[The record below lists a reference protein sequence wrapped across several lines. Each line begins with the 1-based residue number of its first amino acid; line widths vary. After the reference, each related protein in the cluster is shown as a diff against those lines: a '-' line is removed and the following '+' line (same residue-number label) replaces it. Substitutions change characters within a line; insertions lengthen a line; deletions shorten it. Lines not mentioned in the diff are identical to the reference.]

1 VLFVVMGLLV
11 NASTVALGSERLK
24 NVLVL
29 YVDRPDLP
37 AHHVFEHSMRSS
49 LMASIATPIDVY
61 SEYMDVSRFPSEEYL
76 RSLHV
81 FYRRKYTDRTMDLIV
96 TVGLRPLEFLLLYQE
111 ELFPTTPVVF
121 CSIDPDS
128 LENLPV
134 GPHITG
140 IVRQLDFKGTL
151 ELALKLHPQTK
162 RVVVFSGTTTTDE
175 YYRTLA
181 RSQFRDYEGTVEFI
195 DPGPLPMTE
204 LLERVARLPKDTI
217 IFALTFFQDGAGRS
231 FIPQQALSLV
241 AQAANAPIYS
251 VFETNLG
258 YGAVGGHMHS
268 FDALGAQT
276 AEHAAR
282 ILSGAR
288 PEDLPIR
295 RAGTNAYLFDWRQLR
310 RWGLRED
317 RLPPGSIVRDK
328 EPSIWA
334 QYQGYIIGSGLL
346 CTMPAMLIIG
356 LLVQRRRRQLIEQ
369 LLDERLRFE
378 RLMADLSATFANLP
392 VGDIDKYI
400 IYALQQIA
408 EFLGADRGNLTHL
421 MGYSGA
427 RHVMHSWARDGF
439 EPLPSKRLQ
448 GQLPWVT
455 EQIVRGSVVQV
466 AQLQALPM
474 AAAADLETL
483 RRMGSKSFVAVPLEV
498 HGTILGTLSFATLRS
513 ERTWSNE
520 LVQRLRMLGEIF
532 ANALMRQQ
540 AEQASRESEALSSA
554 VLASLEG
561 LVAVIDKDGVIIA
574 VNEAWSRFA
583 RDHHASPLASVSVGA
598 NYLDVCRR
606 AWLAGDTSALEAL
619 IGIESVLKGY
629 RAEFVPEYRCTTPD
643 GDVWYV
649 MSVEPLRRAE
659 GGAVILHRDV
669 TDWKRAEMTVQRHY
683 RELAHMA
690 RVVMMGELAASL
702 AHELNQPLTAIL
714 SNAQAALRFL
724 AADPPDVDEVQAILA
739 DVVEDDQRAG
749 EVIRRLRNLLRKGKV
764 ELLPLNLNQLTQEAV
779 RLLHSDAIIRHIAIV
794 VELDPDLPPVRGDCV
809 QLQQVLLNLMLNG
822 FEAMA
827 ERATDDR
834 QMVVRTQRVDA
845 KTIQVAVQDCGSG
858 LDEDMLARIFE
869 PFYSTKSEGMGM
881 GLSLCQ
887 SILEIHGGRL
897 WAANNLDRGATFYF
911 SLPVYEEELE
921 ARSASS
927 YPCSPPAGRVN

>member
-1 VLFVVMGLLV
+1 MMGLLL
-11 NASTVALGSERLK
+11 NASTVVLGSANPK

-37 AHHVFEHSMRSS
+37 AHHVFEQSMRSS
-49 LMASIATPIDVY
+49 LMASIAIPIDFY
-61 SEYMDVSRFPSEEYL
+61 SEYMDVSRFPSEEHL
-76 RSLHV
+76 RALHE
-81 FYRRKYTDRTMDLIV
+81 FYRRKYAGRRMDLIV

-111 ELFPTTPVVF
+111 ELFPDTPVVF
-121 CSIDPDS
+121 SSIDPDS
-128 LENLPV
+128 LENLRL
-134 GPHITG
+134 GPYITG

-162 RVVVFSGTTTTDE
+162 GVVLLSGTTTTDE

-181 RSQFRDYEGTVEFI
+181 RAQFRDYEGTVEFI
-195 DPGPLPMTE
+195 DLEPLPMTE

-217 IFALTFFQDGAGRS
+217 IFALTFFQDGAGS
-231 FIPQQALSLV
+231 AFIPQQAVSLV
-241 AQAANAPIYS
+241 AQAANAPLYS

-268 FDALGAQT
+268 FDALGAQA
-276 AEHAAR
+276 AELAAR
-282 ILSGAR
+282 ILSGER

-295 RAGTNAYLFDWRQLR
+295 RAGTNAHLFDWGQLR
-310 RWGLRED
+310 RRGISED
-317 RLPPGSIVRDK
+317 RLPPGSIMRYR
-328 EPSIWA
+328 EPSMWE
-334 QYQGYIIGSGLL
+334 QYQGYIVGSGLL
-346 CTMPAMLIIG
+346 CTMEAMLIMR
-356 LLVQRRRRQLIEQ
+356 LLVQRKRRRLIEQ
-369 LLDERLRFE
+369 SLDERLRFE
-378 RLMADLSATFANLP
+378 SLMADLNATFANLS
-392 VGDIDKYI
+392 VGDIDKHML
-400 IYALQQIA
+400 YALQQIA
-408 EFLGADRGNLTHL
+408 EFLDADRGNLTHL
-421 MGYSGA
+421 MGQGGA

-439 EPLPSKRLQ
+439 EPLPPKMLR

-455 EQIVRGSVVQV
+455 EQIVRGNVVQV
-466 AQLQALPM
+466 AQLQALPL

-483 RRMGSKSFVAVPLEV
+483 QRMGSKSFVAVPLGV
-498 HGTILGTLSFATLRS
+498 HGTILGTLAFATLRS
-513 ERTWSNE
+513 ERTWPNE

-574 VNEAWSRFA
+574 VNEAWSCCA
-583 RDHHASPLASVSVGA
+583 RDHHARPLASVSVGA
-598 NYLDVCRR
+598 NYLDVCQR

-619 IGIESVLKGY
+619 IGVESVLKGY

-643 GDVWYV
+643 GEVWYA
-649 MSVEPLRRAE
+649 MSVEPLRRAD
-659 GGAVILHRDV
+659 GGAVISHRDI
-669 TDWKRAEMTVQRHY
+669 TDRKHTEMAMQRHY
-683 RELAHMA
+683 RELAHLA
-690 RVVMMGELAASL
+690 RVAMMGELAASL

-724 AADPPDVDEVQAILA
+724 AAPSPDLDEVRAILT

-749 EVIRRLRNLLRKGKV
+749 EVIRRLRNLLRKGEV
-764 ELLPLNLNQLTQEAV
+764 ELLPLNLNHLTQEVV
-779 RLLHSDAIIRHIAIV
+779 RLLHSDAIIRHVAIV
-794 VELDPDLPPVRGDCV
+794 VELDPDLPPVPGDRV

-827 ERATDDR
+827 ERATEDR
-834 QMVVRTQRVDA
+834 QMTVRTLRVDA

-858 LDEDMLARIFE
+858 LDEDVLVRIFE

-881 GLSLCQ
+881 GLSICR

-911 SLPVYEEELE
+911 SLPACEEKL
-921 ARSASS
+921 
-927 YPCSPPAGRVN
+927 